1 MYERPSLTRRERP
14 SARGLITGS
23 GNSYHPSSLRN
34 SRGTIMKIDG
44 RCHCGYVTFEAEADP
59 ETTTIC
65 NCTDCQ
71 TMSGAPLRAVI
82 ITRPSTFVLLSGK
95 PTEYRKTADSGNV
108 RVQGFCPQCG
118 TALYATSVGDEPK
131 AYGSRVHVARHRRW
145 VIIDQMHCTR
155 LFRSSRR
162 KPSNCRKRPPRERDH
177 GRNLDNLQRPSLTDE
192 PSIWPRFESL
202 VPSFNQASD
211 FDQLCSRPQLGQVV

>member
-1 MYERPSLTRRERP
+1 MTSRL
-14 SARGLITGS
+14 SARSVII
-23 GNSYHPSSLRN
+23 YPYLRN
-34 SRGTIMKIDG
+34 SRETTMKIDG

-82 ITRPSTFVLLSGK
+82 ITRPGKFALLSGK

-108 RVQGFCPQCG
+108 RVQAFCPQCG

-131 AYGSRVHVARHRRW
+131 AYNVRLGSLR
-145 VIIDQMHCTR
+145 QQ
-155 LFRSSRR
+155 
-162 KPSNCRKRPPRERDH
+162 N
-177 GRNLDNLQRPSLTDE
+177 Q
-192 PSIWPRFESL
+192 L
-202 VPSFNQASD
+202 VPRRQIFVRSQQTWVNDLTSIAK
-211 FDQLCSRPQLGQVV
+211 FDGMPH